1 MLTFEGRNAIVSG
14 AGGGIGLACAVM
26 LAECGVHVT
35 AADVKPRPA
44 ALDAYGEQV
53 AFVCGDVTDA
63 AIIAECR
70 SRSETAGGVD
80 YLVTSA
86 GVFPPDDGSMLEIDD
101 ASIDRVMQVNTFS
114 AIHLARATLPLLKRS
129 PAPAM
134 VHVASVVGLRNMENI
149 FDGGPSDAYQ
159 LSKAAMVSA
168 SRSLA
173 VQLARDRIR
182 CNSVCPGSVVS
193 PMTEEIYSDPERV
206 RAMEARTPLGRIGR
220 PEDVA
225 GACLYLLSDQASF
238 VTGIDLVV
246 DGGQMAK
253 L

>member
-1 MLTFEGRNAIVSG
+1 MLTFKGRNAIVTG
-14 AGGGIGLACAVM
+14 AGGGIGLACTVM

-35 AADVKPRPA
+35 AADLKDRP
-44 ALDAYGEQV
+44 EQLE
-53 AFVCGDVTDA
+53 AFGDGVTYVCGDITDKSV
-63 AIIAECR
+63 IKDCKD
-70 SRSETAGGVD
+70 RSEAAGGVD

-86 GVFPPDDGSMLEIDD
+86 GVFPPNDGSMLEIDG
-101 ASIDRVMQVNTFS
+101 ATIDRVMQINTFS
-114 AIHLARATLPLLKRS
+114 AINFARETLPLLKRS

-134 VHVASVVGLRNMENI
+134 VHVASMVGLRNMENI

-173 VQLARDRIR
+173 VQLAGDGIR
-182 CNSVCPGSVVS
+182 CNTVCPGSVVS
-193 PMTEEIYSDPERV
+193 PMTEEIYADPERV
-206 RAMEARTPLGRIGR
+206 QAMEARTPLGRIGR
-220 PEDVA
+220 PEDMA

-238 VTGIDLVV
+238 VTGIDLLV

>member
-1 MLTFEGRNAIVSG
+1 MLTFKGRNAIVTG

-35 AADVKPRPA
+35 AADLKDRPEELA
-44 ALDAYGEQV
+44 GFGDQV
-53 AFVCGDVTDA
+53 SFVRGDITEGD
-63 AIIAECR
+63 IIAECK
-70 SRSETAGGVD
+70 SRSEAAGGVD

-86 GVFPPDDGSMLEIDD
+86 GVFPSDDGSMLEIDR
-101 ASIDRVMQVNTFS
+101 STIDRVMRINAFS
-114 AIHLARATLPLLKRS
+114 AVDLARETLALLRQS

-134 VHVASVVGLRNMENI
+134 VHVASMVGLRNMENI
-149 FDGGPSDAYQ
+149 FEAGPSDAYQ

-173 VQLARDRIR
+173 VQLARDGIR
-182 CNSVCPGSVVS
+182 CNTVCPGSVVS
-193 PMTEEIYSDPERV
+193 PMTEAIYADPERV

-238 VTGIDLVV
+238 VTGIDLLV

>member
-1 MLTFEGRNAIVSG
+1 MLTFTGRNAIVTG

-26 LAECGVHVT
+26 LAQNGVHVT
-35 AADVKPRPA
+35 AADLKVMPD
-44 ALDAYGEQV
+44 ALGEFADRVAY
-53 AFVCGDVTDA
+53 VCGDITDDA
-63 AIIAECR
+63 VIRECAD
-70 SRSETAGGVD
+70 RSEAAGGVD

-86 GVFPPDDGSMLEIDD
+86 GVFSPDDGSMLGLDD
-101 ASIDRVMQVNTFS
+101 EVVNRVMQVNVFS
-114 AIHLARATLPLLKRS
+114 AIGLVRETLPRLKQS

-134 VHVASVVGLRNMENI
+134 VHVASMVGLRNMENI

-173 VQLARDRIR
+173 MQLARDGIR
-182 CNSVCPGSVVS
+182 CNTVCPGSVVS
-193 PMTEEIYSDPERV
+193 PMTAEIYSDPERV
-206 RAMEARTPLGRIGR
+206 AAMEARSPLGRIGQ
-220 PEDVA
+220 PEDIA
-225 GACLYLLSDQASF
+225 GACMFLLSDQASF

>member
-1 MLTFEGRNAIVSG
+1 MLTFEGRNAIVTG
-14 AGGGIGLACAVM
+14 AGGGIGLACAIM
-26 LAECGVHVT
+26 LTECGIHVIAT
-35 AADVKPRPA
+35 DLKDRPE
-44 ALDAYGEQV
+44 ALDGHIDET
-53 AFVCGDVTDA
+53 AFVRGDITDDA
-63 AIIAECR
+63 VIAECVRR
-70 SRSETAGGVD
+70 SQAAGGVD

-86 GVFPPDDGSMLEIDD
+86 GVFSPDDGSMLDLRGD
-101 ASIDRVMQVNTFS
+101 TIDRTMQINTLS
-114 AIHLARATLPLLKRS
+114 AIQLARQSLTLLKES

-134 VHVASVVGLRNMENI
+134 VHVASMVGLRNMENI
-149 FDGGPSDAYQ
+149 FEGGPSDAYQ

-173 VQLARDRIR
+173 MQLAGDGIR
-182 CNSVCPGSVVS
+182 CNTVCPGCVVT
-193 PMTEEIYSDPERV
+193 PMTEQIYADPERV

-220 PEDVA
+220 PEDIA
-225 GACLYLLSDQASF
+225 GACAYLLSDQASF